1 MKVSPISDHEET
13 KTRLIL
19 HTEMSNEAAVIA
31 AKDTEVLLLL
41 IHALGQFKYFLFPWY
56 IVT

>member
-19 HTEMSNEAAVIA
+19 HTEMSNEAPVIA